1 MQASQALHGFS
12 KEQLSLTT
20 RKHICSAL
28 MADTYV
34 YNALCNALIDS
45 IEDELVVNVL
55 LIAQ

>member
-1 MQASQALHGFS
+1 
-12 KEQLSLTT
+12 
-20 RKHICSAL
+20 